1 MLAHGNLADYPLFL
15 VRLLLSKNGY
25 SDPYIKLA
33 VGGHKFATQV
43 IRKCLD
49 PVWDAA
55 FDFVIEAQ
63 SLPDHI
69 TLMFWDK
76 DRWGRDD
83 FLGTVNIPFEA
94 ASIWADGKPK
104 HFNDAENEVCLDS
117 IVY

>member
-1 MLAHGNLADYPLFL
+1 MLAHGRVADYLFSFIS
-15 VRLLLSKNGY
+15 RSFSLSVSLPKNGY

-33 VGGHKFATQV
+33 VGGHKFTTQV
-43 IRKCLD
+43 IHKTLN

-55 FDFVIEAQ
+55 FDFEIEAQ
-63 SLPDHI
+63 SLPDQI

-104 HFNDAENEVCLDS
+104 HFNDAEEV
-117 IVY
+117 